1 MSPEDT
7 LTRQLTLDLVAAEP
21 PSFDNFIIGRNAE
34 AVACLRALA
43 EEDEA
48 LTGTLAASRAVT
60 LWGPPGVGKSH
71 LLAALAARAAL
82 DCAHCDA
89 DRLVRNPFP
98 ETRLLLVD
106 DVDRLDATGQ
116 GALFTA
122 FNHVT
127 AAGGRVIA
135 TLSTAPLA
143 SALRPDL
150 RSRLGSG
157 LVFEILPVPED
168 DLPSLMR
175 GYCAQAGFQV
185 SDEVLAY
192 LLSRHSRDLPSLR
205 RVLRA
210 LDRWSL
216 SERRPVTVPLA
227 RAVLAALE
235 GG

>member
-7 LTRQLTLDLVAAEP
+7 LTRQLTLDLVTPEP
-21 PSFDNFIIGRNAE
+21 PNFDNFIVGQNAE
-34 AVACLRALA
+34 AVACLRAFA
-43 EEDEA
+43 EGREA

-60 LWGPPGVGKSH
+60 LWGAPSVGKSH
-71 LLAALAARAAL
+71 LLTAVATLAAGDALHCRAEAL
-82 DCAHCDA
+82 IG
-89 DRLVRNPFP
+89 NPFP
-98 ETRLLLVD
+98 DARLLLVD
-106 DVDRLDATGQ
+106 DVDRFDADAQ

-127 AAGGRVIA
+127 GAGGRVITA
-135 TLSTAPLA
+135 LSTAPLA

-157 LVFEILPVPED
+157 LVFEILPVPQDE
-168 DLPSLMR
+168 LPSLMR

>member
-7 LTRQLTLDLVAAEP
+7 LTRQLTLDLFSPEP
-21 PSFDNFIIGRNAE
+21 PSFENFIVGRNAE

-43 EEDEA
+43 QGDDA
-48 LTGTLAASRAVT
+48 LSGSLAVSRAIT
-60 LWGPPGVGKSH
+60 LWGTPGVGKSH
-71 LLAALAARAAL
+71 LLAAVAARAPRDAL
-82 DCAHCDA
+82 HSSAEA
-89 DRLVRNPFP
+89 LIENPFP
-98 ETRLLLVD
+98 DARLLLVD
-106 DVDRLDATGQ
+106 DVDGFDADPQ

-127 AAGGRVIA
+127 AAGGRVVA

-143 SALRPDL
+143 SGLRSDL

-157 LVFEILPVPED
+157 LVFEILQVPQD
-168 DLPSLMR
+168 DLPGLMR
-175 GYCAQAGFQV
+175 GYCAQAGFEV

-216 SERRPVTVPLA
+216 AERRPVTVPLA

-235 GG
+235 RG

>member
-7 LTRQLTLDLVAAEP
+7 LTRQLTLDLFTAEP

-43 EEDEA
+43 EGGGD
-48 LTGTLAASRAVT
+48 LTGLLAESRAIT
-60 LWGPPGVGKSH
+60 LWGAPGVGKSH
-71 LLAALAARAAL
+71 LLAAVAARTPRDAL
-82 DCAHCDA
+82 PASA
-89 DRLVRNPFP
+89 EALIENPFP
-98 ETRLLLVD
+98 DARWLVVD
-106 DVDRLDATGQ
+106 DVDRFDADQ
-116 GALFTA
+116 QAALFTA

-127 AAGGRVIA
+127 GAGGRVIA
-135 TLSTAPLA
+135 ALSTAPLA
-143 SALRPDL
+143 SGLRADL

-157 LVFEILPVPED
+157 LVFEILPPPQD

-175 GYCAQAGFQV
+175 GYCIQAGFQV

-235 GG
+235 RG